1 MCSAAKALSSM
12 PFGRTV
18 MLTQPMASPMNRI
31 NFPVITIAQRNISDN
46 NKPKIKNR
54 RQKMKSTIE
63 EMNYPDDPRT
73 IDEIALGVET
83 TLTPEQRTFVE
94 MLKKRM
100 SGGAQ
105 SQRVTCK

>member
-1 MCSAAKALSSM
+1 VCSAAKALSSM

-31 NFPVITIAQRNISDN
+31 NFPVNTIAQRSISDN
-46 NKPKIKNR
+46 NVPKIKNK
-54 RQKMKSTIE
+54 RQKMKSTLE
-63 EMNYPDDPRT
+63 DMDYPDDPRT

-83 TLTPEQRTFVE
+83 KLTPEQRVFVE

-105 SQRVTCK
+105 SQRVSCK